1 MNLPPTHRLDR
12 PALRAAMLS
21 FVFRRLHFRQPREC
35 ELISH
40 CRDNSYSFS
49 HLCLDLDCACCHVSI
64 CPSCFLLP
72 RCPPGSRLG
81 ARIGV
86 HARTHTHTSAHTQR
100 AVRLL
105 LVEFRELAAD
115 SAPWPLV
122 GYIGY
127 KNPPLLY
134 SWSYRFPGRIAP
146 PGGNAC
152 PLPPSVAASGPPLR
166 HLLRTG
172 RTGGVGRS

>member
-1 MNLPPTHRLDR
+1 M
-12 PALRAAMLS
+12 
-21 FVFRRLHFRQPREC
+21 
-35 ELISH
+35 
-40 CRDNSYSFS
+40 
-49 HLCLDLDCACCHVSI
+49 
-64 CPSCFLLP
+64 
-72 RCPPGSRLG
+72 
-81 ARIGV
+81 
-86 HARTHTHTSAHTQR
+86 
-100 AVRLL
+100 RLL

-127 KNPPLLY
+127 KYPPLLY

-172 RTGGVGRS
+172 HTGGVGRS